1 MTNNQKSGLSE
12 GTLHEQLT
20 DNSKSAFARYQ
31 DLALGSNSLWYLV
44 KYELIMLFASWVP
57 GALGLVL
64 RKALYPFIIGK
75 VGRNV
80 VFGQGVAIRHGQK
93 ITIGDGVIIDDRA
106 VLDAKGSSNHGI
118 VIANNTIVS
127 RNVVLSCKNGDI
139 TIGSDCTI
147 GISTLVHAMEGSD
160 VTIGDNVLIGAFCY
174 FIGSGPY
181 GTESLE
187 LPFKKQGMT
196 PQGGIKIA
204 DNVWFGSHVQVFDGV
219 IIESGSIIGASTVV
233 NKNVGEFDVVAGVP
247 MKVLKNRRADDYIW
261 PQAT

>member
-1 MTNNQKSGLSE
+1 MTHDQKPGLSE

-20 DNSKSAFARYQ
+20 DGSKSAFARYQ
-31 DLALGSNSLWYLV
+31 DLALGSNSVWYLI

-64 RKALYPFIIGK
+64 RKFLYPLVLGE
-75 VGRNV
+75 VGNNV
-80 VFGQGVAIRHGQK
+80 VFGQGVALRHGQK
-93 ITIGDGVIIDDRA
+93 IKIGSGVIIDDGA
-106 VLDAKGSSNHGI
+106 VLDAKGGANSGI
-118 VIANNTIVS
+118 VIGDNTIIS

-139 TIGSDCTI
+139 TIGSNCTI

-160 VTIGDNVLIGAFCY
+160 VSIGDEVLIGAFCY

-187 LPFKKQGMT
+187 LAFKKQGMR

-204 DNVWFGSHVQVFDGV
+204 DNVWFGSHVQVLDGV
-219 IIESGSIIGASTVV
+219 NIEHSSIIGASTVV
-233 NKNVGEFDVVAGVP
+233 NKSVKEFEVVAGVP
-247 MKVLKNRRADDYIW
+247 MKVLKNR
-261 PQAT
+261 QSTV